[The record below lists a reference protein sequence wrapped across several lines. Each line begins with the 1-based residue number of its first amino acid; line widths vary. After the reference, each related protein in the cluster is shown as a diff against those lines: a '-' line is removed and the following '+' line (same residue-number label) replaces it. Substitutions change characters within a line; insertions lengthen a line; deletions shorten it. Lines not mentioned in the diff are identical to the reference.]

1 MYMNM
6 IFEKVLINA
15 KNREIYTIFLRSFF
29 IFLNSFSMAFAKK
42 KAAKAAP
49 KKGAKKAAFKKA
61 AKAAPKKKAPA
72 KKKVAA
78 KKKK

>member
-1 MYMNM
+1 MYTNM

-29 IFLNSFSMAFAKK
+29 IFLNSFSMALAKK
-42 KAAKAAP
+42 KAAK
-49 KKGAKKAAFKKA
+49 
-61 AKAAPKKKAPA
+61 KAAPKKAAKKAAP